1 MSIET
6 LPGAVRSAILAAQRN
21 EITEYHVYHRLAG
34 LAKKEHNAQVLK
46 SIGDC
51 EHAHY
56 LALRDITGVD
66 AAPNRLQVWFFYLL
80 ARFMGLTFGL
90 KLMEKGENEA
100 SAAYGDLSVAV
111 AGLDRISRE
120 EAEHEEQL
128 IGIID
133 DEKLKYVGSIVLG
146 LNDALVELTGALAGF
161 TLALG
166 EIRLIAL
173 AGLITGI
180 AGAFSMAASEYLS
193 IKSEGEVLHP
203 LRAALYTGVTYLFT
217 VLFLI
222 LPYLVLDNPTLS
234 LGFTLVN
241 ALLVILL
248 FTCHV
253 SVAQDIPF
261 RKRLSEMAAISLGVA
276 ALTFGISYFVR
287 FFSILT
293 FDLPAG
299 SLRSCPRSICPWA
312 PWPVSSF
319 CGNQGVY

>member
-1 MSIET
+1 MNTTALDGKIRER
-6 LPGAVRSAILAAQRN
+6 LLAAQRN

-34 LAKKEHNAQVLK
+34 LAANEHNARVLQ

-51 EHAHY
+51 ERAHY
-56 LALRDITGVD
+56 LALEDITGEPVEPD
-66 AAPNRLQVWFFYLL
+66 RRRVLFFTLA

-90 KLMEKGENEA
+90 KLMEKGENSA
-100 SAAYGDLSVAV
+100 TAAYASLAGAV
-111 AGLDRISRE
+111 TGLDRISKE
-120 EAEHEEQL
+120 EAGHEEQL

-193 IKSEGEVLHP
+193 IKSEGEALHP
-203 LRAALYTGVTYLFT
+203 LRASIYTGVTYLLT

-222 LPYLVLDNPTLS
+222 LPYLILESPYLS
-234 LGFTLVN
+234 LGITLAN
-241 ALLVILL
+241 ALLVIFL
-248 FTCHV
+248 FTCYV
-253 SVAQDIPF
+253 SVAQDIPLRRRF
-261 RKRLSEMAAISLGVA
+261 SEMAAISLGVA
-276 ALTFGISYFVR
+276 ALTFGISYVMR
-287 FFSILT
+287 LFFHV
-293 FDLPAG
+293 DL
-299 SLRSCPRSICPWA
+299 
-312 PWPVSSF
+312 
-319 CGNQGVY
+319 

>member
-1 MSIET
+1 MNITTINGKIREHLLT
-6 LPGAVRSAILAAQRN
+6 AQRN
-21 EITEYHVYHRLAG
+21 EITEFHVYHKLSG
-34 LAKKEHNAQVLK
+34 LAKGEHNVRILK

-51 EHAHY
+51 ERDHY
-56 LALRDITGVD
+56 QALREITGKDV
-66 AAPNRLQVWFFYLL
+66 APDWLKMWFFYLVS
-80 ARFMGLTFGL
+80 RIMGITFGL
-90 KLMEKGENEA
+90 KLMEKGESSA
-100 SAAYGDLSVAV
+100 TAAYEGFSGAV
-111 AGLDRISRE
+111 TGLDRISRE

-161 TLALG
+161 TLAFG

-193 IKSEGEVLHP
+193 IKSGGEVLHP
-203 LRAALYTGVTYLFT
+203 VKAALYTGVTYLFT

-222 LPYLVLDNPTLS
+222 LPYLVLDNQYLS
-234 LGFTLVN
+234 LGVTLAN
-241 ALLVILL
+241 ALLVIFL
-248 FTCHV
+248 FTGYV

-261 RKRLSEMAAISLGVA
+261 RKRFSEMAAISLGIA

-287 FFSILT
+287 LFFNI
-293 FDLPAG
+293 D
-299 SLRSCPRSICPWA
+299 
-312 PWPVSSF
+312 V
-319 CGNQGVY
+319 

>member
-1 MSIET
+1 MKTEALS
-6 LPGAVRSAILAAQRN
+6 GVVRGKILAAQRN
-21 EITEYHVYHRLAG
+21 EITEYHVYHKLSG
-34 LAKKEHNAQVLK
+34 LVKKEHNARVLQ

-51 EHAHY
+51 ELAHY
-56 LALRDITGVD
+56 QFLREITGEDV
-66 AAPNRLQVWFFYLL
+66 APNRPKVWVFCLV
-80 ARFMGLTFGL
+80 ARFLGLTFGL
-90 KLMEKGENEA
+90 KLMEKGESEA
-100 SAAYGDLSVAV
+100 SAAYGDMSGAV
-111 AGLDRISRE
+111 TGLDRISRE
-120 EAEHEEQL
+120 EGEHEEQL

-203 LRAALYTGVTYLFT
+203 LRASLYTGVTYLFT

-222 LPYLVLDNPTLS
+222 LPYLVLDNPYLSLAFTLS
-234 LGFTLVN
+234 N

-248 FTCHV
+248 FTGYV

-261 RKRLSEMAAISLGVA
+261 RKRFSEMAAISLGVA

-287 FFSILT
+287 LFFNLDI
-293 FDLPAG
+293 
-299 SLRSCPRSICPWA
+299 
-312 PWPVSSF
+312 
-319 CGNQGVY
+319 

>member
-1 MSIET
+1 MNIATMNGKIREQLRT
-6 LPGAVRSAILAAQRN
+6 AQRN
-21 EITEYHVYHRLAG
+21 EITEYYVYHKLSG
-34 LAKKEHNAQVLK
+34 LVKEEHNARVLQ

-51 EHAHY
+51 ELAHY
-56 LALRDITGVD
+56 QALREMTGVD
-66 AAPNRLQVWFFYLL
+66 AAPNRLTVWFFYLV

-90 KLMEKGENEA
+90 KLMEKGESSA
-100 SAAYGDLSVAV
+100 TAAYGDLSGAV

-203 LRAALYTGVTYLFT
+203 LRAAVYTGVTYLCT

-222 LPYLVLDNPTLS
+222 LPYLVLDNPYLS
-234 LGFTLVN
+234 LGITLTN
-241 ALLVILL
+241 ALLVIFL
-248 FTCHV
+248 FTCYV

-261 RKRLSEMAAISLGVA
+261 RKRFSEMAAISLGVA

-287 FFSILT
+287 LFFNI
-293 FDLPAG
+293 DL
-299 SLRSCPRSICPWA
+299 
-312 PWPVSSF
+312 
-319 CGNQGVY
+319 

>member
-1 MSIET
+1 MNIATINGRIREQLLT
-6 LPGAVRSAILAAQRN
+6 AQRN
-21 EITEYHVYHRLAG
+21 EITEFHVYHKLSG
-34 LAKKEHNAQVLK
+34 LAKGEHNVRILK

-51 EHAHY
+51 ERDHY
-56 LALRDITGVD
+56 QALREITGKDV
-66 AAPNRLQVWFFYLL
+66 APDRLKVWFFYLV
-80 ARFMGLTFGL
+80 ARIMGITFGL
-90 KLMEKGENEA
+90 KLMEKGESSA
-100 SAAYGDLSVAV
+100 TAAYEGLSGAV

-193 IKSEGEVLHP
+193 IKSAGQVLHP
-203 LRAALYTGVTYLFT
+203 LRAAVYTGVTYLFT

-248 FTCHV
+248 FTCYV

-261 RKRLSEMAAISLGVA
+261 RKRFSEMAAISLGVA
-276 ALTFGISYFVR
+276 ALTFGISYVVR
-287 FFSILT
+287 LFFNI
-293 FDLPAG
+293 DL
-299 SLRSCPRSICPWA
+299 
-312 PWPVSSF
+312 
-319 CGNQGVY
+319 

>member
-1 MSIET
+1 MNLATINGKIRGQ
-6 LPGAVRSAILAAQRN
+6 LLAAQRN
-21 EITEYHVYHRLAG
+21 EITEYHVYHKLSG
-34 LAKKEHNAQVLK
+34 LAKGEHNVQILK

-51 EHAHY
+51 ERAHY
-56 LALRDITGVD
+56 QALRKMTGEDV
-66 AAPNRLQVWFFYLL
+66 APNRLKILFFYLV

-90 KLMEKGENEA
+90 KLMEKGESSA
-100 SAAYGDLSVAV
+100 TAAYEGLSGAV

-161 TLALG
+161 TLAFG

-203 LRAALYTGVTYLFT
+203 VKAALYTGVTYLFT

-222 LPYLVLDNPTLS
+222 LPYLVLDNPYLS
-234 LGFTLVN
+234 LGVTLAI
-241 ALLVILL
+241 ALLVIFL
-248 FTCHV
+248 FTGYV

-261 RKRLSEMAAISLGVA
+261 RKRFSEMAAISMGIA
-276 ALTFGISYFVR
+276 ALTFGISYVVR
-287 FFSILT
+287 LFFNI
-293 FDLPAG
+293 D
-299 SLRSCPRSICPWA
+299 
-312 PWPVSSF
+312 V
-319 CGNQGVY
+319 

>member
-1 MSIET
+1 VSIATIEGKIREQ
-6 LPGAVRSAILAAQRN
+6 LLMAQRN
-21 EITEYHVYHRLAG
+21 EITEYHVYRKLSG
-34 LAKKEHNAQVLK
+34 LSKKEDNARLLK

-56 LALRDITGVD
+56 QFIRDLTGEDV
-66 AAPNRLQVWFFYLL
+66 APDRLKVWFFYLI
-80 ARFMGLTFGL
+80 ARFAGITFGL
-90 KLMEKGENEA
+90 KLMEKGECDA
-100 SAAYGDLSVAV
+100 TAFYQGLSGDV
-111 AGLDRISRE
+111 AGLDRVSRE

-128 IGIID
+128 IEMID

-166 EIRLIAL
+166 EIRLIAP

-193 IKSEGEVLHP
+193 IKSEGLVLHP
-203 LRAALYTGVTYLFT
+203 LRAAVYTGVTYLFT

-222 LPYLVLDNPTLS
+222 LPYLVLDNPYLS

-241 ALLVILL
+241 ALLVIFL
-248 FTCHV
+248 FTFYV

-261 RKRLSEMAAISLGVA
+261 RKRFAEMACISLGVA
-276 ALTFGISYFVR
+276 ALTFCIGYVVR
-287 FFSILT
+287 LFLHIE
-293 FDLPAG
+293 
-299 SLRSCPRSICPWA
+299 I
-312 PWPVSSF
+312 
-319 CGNQGVY
+319 